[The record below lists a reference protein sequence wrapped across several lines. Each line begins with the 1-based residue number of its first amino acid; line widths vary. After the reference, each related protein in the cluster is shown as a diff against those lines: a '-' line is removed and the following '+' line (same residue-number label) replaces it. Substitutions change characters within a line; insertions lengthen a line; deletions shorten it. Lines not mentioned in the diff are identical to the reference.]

1 MKYKLIASDLDG
13 TLLNGESELTP
24 RTKAAL
30 LKAVEAGA
38 LFVVA
43 TGRAVRGVES
53 LCELFDKDMP
63 FIVFN
68 GASAIM
74 CKSRRTLFN
83 KFLDIAPAK
92 EAYELGMGLGI
103 PMAVWTDKRLWVSG
117 SHEATEAYRNLYG
130 MDRLI
135 ITDLG
140 RLSGENIYKVI
151 WVGSA
156 EDIRRYQSEMNERFA
171 GKMNC
176 HSSMPQYLEFVC
188 PKAGKGSALEDIG
201 RLFGIDRSE
210 MIAVGDGY
218 NDISMLEYAGLGVA
232 VENAPD
238 DVKAASDLVTLSN
251 SADGVAAVIE
261 EYILSR

>member
-13 TLLNGESELTP
+13 TLLNSESKLTP
-24 RTKAAL
+24 RTMGAL
-30 LKAVEAGA
+30 LKAVEAGV

-43 TGRAVRGVES
+43 TGRAVRGVEP
-53 LCELFDKDMP
+53 LCGLFDKDLP

-83 KFLDIAPAK
+83 RFLDIALAK
-92 EAYELGMGLGI
+92 EAYNLGMSRGI
-103 PMAVWTDKRLWVSG
+103 PMAIWTDKRLWVSRY
-117 SHEATEAYRNLYG
+117 HETTEAYCNLYG
-130 MDRLI
+130 MDQLI
-135 ITDLG
+135 ITDLDK
-140 RLSGENIYKVI
+140 LSGENIFKLI
-151 WVGSA
+151 WIGSA
-156 EDIRRYQSEMNERFA
+156 ENVRRYQSEMNEHFA
-171 GKMNC
+171 GKLKC
-176 HSSMPQYLEFVC
+176 HSSMPQYLEFVSSE
-188 PKAGKGSALEDIG
+188 AGKGAALEEIG
-201 RLFGIDRSE
+201 RLCGIDRSE

-238 DVKAASDLVTLSN
+238 DVKAVCDLVTLSN

-261 EYILSR
+261 EYILNC